1 MCVRDRG
8 ENGGGE
14 DNSCVC
20 QLIMSA
26 GGVKTAGEGEQNAPF
41 MQNRE
46 RERGREGRKDRGREG
61 GLCCRVSV
69 VLDGNLTWC

>member
-1 MCVRDRG
+1 MCETGGRRR
-8 ENGGGE
+8 GGE

-41 MQNRE
+41 MQNR
-46 RERGREGRKDRGREG
+46 GREG
-61 GLCCRVSV
+61 GRG
-69 VLDGNLTWC
+69 VLQGFSYSGLKFNLELN